1 MGLVTSPLH
10 RQGCAVVLQ
19 IILLYNGIFITQLFF
34 VIMNLKNK
42 VAVITGGASGL
53 DEATVRRFV
62 ERGTKC
68 AIFDL
73 NDERGN
79 ALAVELGGQ
88 VAYFEADVTSEDSIT
103 DAVASTV
110 NHFGAIHINCNYA
123 GIGHGEK
130 TVGREHKPHA
140 LDSYKRV
147 VDINLIGTFNVLRL
161 CAAQMSKQDV
171 IDAESGR
178 GVIINTASVAGYE
191 GQIGQAAYAATK
203 SAIIGSTICLARDLA
218 DLNIRVNTIVP
229 GLIHTP
235 LFDALPENVYQ
246 SLESSVLNPQRLG
259 KPDEIA
265 HLAQY
270 LVENDYMNGES
281 VRMDGGIRMQAR

>member
-1 MGLVTSPLH
+1 M
-10 RQGCAVVLQ
+10 
-19 IILLYNGIFITQLFF
+19 QLE
-34 VIMNLKNK
+34 NK

-53 DEATVRRFV
+53 GEATTRLFV
-62 ERGTKC
+62 EKGAKV

-79 ALAVELGGQ
+79 ALAQELG
-88 VAYFEADVTSEDSIT
+88 
-103 DAVASTV
+103 DAVAYYNVNVTDEDSVTSALEKTV
-110 NHFGAIHINCNYA
+110 SRFGAVHINCNYA

-147 VDINLIGTFNVLRL
+147 IDVNLVGTFNVLRL
-161 CAAQMSKQDV
+161 CAAQMSKQEPLND
-171 IDAESGR
+171 DGCR
-178 GVIINTASVAGYE
+178 GLIINTASVAGQE

-203 SAIIGSTICLARDLA
+203 GAIIGSTICIARDLA
-218 DLNIRVNTIVP
+218 SEGIRVNTIVP

-235 LFDALPENVYQ
+235 LFDAMPDNVYQ
-246 SLESSVLNPQRLG
+246 SLEASVLYPQRLG
-259 KPDEIA
+259 KASEIA
-265 HLAQY
+265 QLAQY
-270 LVENDYMNGES
+270 LVENDYMNGEC

>member
-1 MGLVTSPLH
+1 M
-10 RQGCAVVLQ
+10 
-19 IILLYNGIFITQLFF
+19 QLE
-34 VIMNLKNK
+34 NK

-53 DEATVRRFV
+53 GEATVRRFV
-62 ERGTKC
+62 AQGVKC

-79 ALAVELGGQ
+79 AIASELGDN
-88 VAYFEADVTSEDSIT
+88 VAYFNVDVTKEDSVEAAIAGT
-103 DAVASTV
+103 LEK
-110 NHFGAIHINCNYA
+110 FEAIHINCNYA
-123 GIGHGEK
+123 GIGHAEK
-130 TVGREHKPHA
+130 TVGKEHQPHD

-147 VDINLIGTFNVLRL
+147 IDINLVGTFNVLRL
-161 CAAQMSKQDV
+161 CAAQMSKQDP
-171 IDAESGR
+171 ITDDGNR
-178 GVIINTASVAGYE
+178 GVIINTASVAGQE

-203 SAIIGSTICLARDLA
+203 GAVIGSTICLARDLA
-218 DLNIRVNTIVP
+218 QLGIRVNTIVP

-235 LFDALPENVYQ
+235 LFDAIPENIYQ

-270 LVENDYMNGES
+270 LAENDYMNGEC
-281 VRMDGGIRMQAR
+281 VRLDGGIRMQAR

>member
-1 MGLVTSPLH
+1 MG
-10 RQGCAVVLQ
+10 
-19 IILLYNGIFITQLFF
+19 
-34 VIMNLKNK
+34 
-42 VAVITGGASGL
+42 
-53 DEATVRRFV
+53 EATVRRFTDQGA
-62 ERGTKC
+62 RC

-73 NDERGN
+73 NEARGT
-79 ALAVELGGQ
+79 ALVAELGEQ
-88 VAYFEADVTSEDSIT
+88 VAYFNADVTSEESIT
-103 DAVASTV
+103 NAIAATVA
-110 NHFGAIHINCNYA
+110 HFGAIHINCNYA
-123 GIGHGEK
+123 GVGHGEK

-161 CAAQMSKQDV
+161 CAAQMSKQDL
-171 IDAESGR
+171 IDADSGR

-218 DLNIRVNTIVP
+218 ELNIRVNAIVP

-235 LFDALPENVYQ
+235 LFDALPDNVYH

-259 KPDEIA
+259 RPDEIA
-265 HLAQY
+265 HLAQHII
-270 LVENDYMNGES
+270 ENDYINGENI
-281 VRMDGGIRMQAR
+281 RMDGGIRMQAR

>member
-1 MGLVTSPLH
+1 
-10 RQGCAVVLQ
+10 
-19 IILLYNGIFITQLFF
+19 
-34 VIMNLKNK
+34 MNLQDK

-53 DEATVRRFV
+53 GEATVRRFAKHGA
-62 ERGTKC
+62 RC

-79 ALAVELGGQ
+79 ALASELGNQ
-88 VAYFEADVTSEDSIT
+88 VAYFNADVTSEESIVKAINA
-103 DAVASTV
+103 AVE
-110 NHFGAIHINCNYA
+110 HFGAIHINCNYA

-130 TVGREHKPHA
+130 TVGRENKPHD

-161 CAAQMSKQDV
+161 CAAQMSKQEL
-171 IDAESGR
+171 IDADSGR
-178 GVIINTASVAGYE
+178 GVIINTASVAGQE

-203 SAIIGSTICLARDLA
+203 GAVLGSTICLARDLA
-218 DLNIRVNTIVP
+218 ELNIRVNTIVP

-235 LFDALPENVYQ
+235 LFDALPENVYE
-246 SLESSVLNPQRLG
+246 SLEATVLNPQRLG

-270 LVENDYMNGES
+270 LVENDYMNGEN